1 MSEEKNNTKTMQ
13 MGLGT
18 AVRRLLDVEMR
29 YRKGDMSQGL
39 YEERA
44 LLIEALNRLQLD
56 LGFDCDDDGVPDTV
70 EIFEKSAKTSCC
82 RIIPTKGKKGADA
95 RRVKGSSRT
104 NKTKKTKSSR
114 G

>member
-1 MSEEKNNTKTMQ
+1 MSEENTNTKTMQ

-82 RIIPTKGKKGADA
+82 RIIPNKAKKGADA

-104 NKTKKTKSSR
+104 NKTKKSKSR
-114 G
+114 K

>member
-1 MSEEKNNTKTMQ
+1 MSENNTKQMQ

-29 YRKGDMSQGL
+29 YRRGDKSEGL

-56 LGFDCDDDGVPDTV
+56 LGFDCDEDGVPDSV

-82 RIIPTKGKKGADA
+82 RIIPAKGKKSGSA
-95 RRVKGSSRT
+95 RRVKSSSRRK
-104 NKTKKTKSSR
+104 NTKK
-114 G
+114 